1 MKEKLKNAAI
11 IAAHA
16 AYFELRSVTLASIA
30 QGKMILKKGRRT
42 CKSYKRE
49 WNKKFSKNVKIAL
62 KCVLVYAV
70 CLIYAAATGIFYGSI
85 AAYKEMQQYLERRRS
100 FTVVDDEKD
109 DDIKIDVI

>member
-1 MKEKLKNAAI
+1 MKEKMRNAAV

-16 AYFELRSVTLASIA
+16 AYYELRSVTLATIA
-30 QGKMILKKGRRT
+30 QGKMILKKGKRT

-49 WNKKFSKNVKIAL
+49 WNKKFSKNVKIVG

-70 CLIYAAATGIFYGSI
+70 CLIYAAATGIFYGTM